1 MRNRLLN
8 HPGVA
13 GVKLIEDGT
22 AATLELDY
30 DLSTVTLAEIER
42 ELWREQVRFGPEVAC
57 LVTPIQGMVSD
68 RAEALI
74 ESALNELPGVVAKAS
89 YLSQGLRVE
98 FDRRQCGL
106 PRIIETLRRLGYHAD
121 FTQARPASDL
131 GAELVEERPA
141 VAARPAGT
149 LLRWARWLRG
159 QPEVALAILAG
170 VLLLAGAM
178 VYWSGGPDWLRIP
191 LVVLAYVAAGR
202 YTGIEA
208 FHTLRQW
215 RFNIDVL
222 MFAAAFGAASLGHFE
237 EGALLLFL
245 FAVGNAGEHLAMT
258 RARRAIE
265 ELSRLAPETAH
276 VRDES
281 GHESIVPV
289 EQVSVGQIVIVRPF
303 ERMPVD
309 GEVIEGASAVD
320 QSNITGE
327 SAPVEKA
334 RGSSVFAGT
343 MNADGR
349 LVVRVTRHAGQST
362 LAKIVRLVEE
372 AQTTK
377 SPTEM
382 FTAKVERFYVPAVLV
397 ATLAL
402 IVVPPL
408 AGIEPL
414 RAHRSHWAGWF
425 YQAMAFL
432 TAASPCALAIGT
444 PSAILCGIARSA
456 RIGVLL
462 KGGAFLEALG
472 RIDAIAFD
480 KTGTLTQGRPMLTD
494 IVPLGETSAME
505 LLALAAALE
514 HESNHP
520 LAQAIVAEAGVRNCP
535 VRQAVDVEQIPGLG
549 IVGNVDGRRIA
560 LGQIDLLRG
569 EESQKRLIQE
579 HIAQLADQGKST
591 VLVAINSQYVGI
603 LALSDRPRENAR
615 QTLGELKEL
624 GIKRTIMLTGDHKRA
639 AAAIAA
645 QVGVDEYF
653 SDLLPEDKL
662 SLIQGLRRRFRT
674 VAMVGDGVNDAPALA
689 SASLGIAM
697 GGAGSDVAIET
708 ADVVLMSSDLGML
721 PHAIGL
727 SRRARRIILQNLL
740 IALGVI
746 SITAPAAAL
755 GLTSLGMAVLLHEGS
770 TVVVVLNSLRL
781 LAYKARGMPL
791 AAEAKVRE
799 SAPAAEQLETA

>member
-1 MRNRLLN
+1 
-8 HPGVA
+8 
-13 GVKLIEDGT
+13 LI
-22 AATLELDY
+22 
-30 DLSTVTLAEIER
+30 I
-42 ELWREQVRFGPEVAC
+42 
-57 LVTPIQGMVSD
+57 
-68 RAEALI
+68 
-74 ESALNELPGVVAKAS
+74 
-89 YLSQGLRVE
+89 
-98 FDRRQCGL
+98 
-106 PRIIETLRRLGYHAD
+106 
-121 FTQARPASDL
+121 
-131 GAELVEERPA
+131 
-141 VAARPAGT
+141 
-149 LLRWARWLRG
+149 
-159 QPEVALAILAG
+159 
-170 VLLLAGAM
+170 
-178 VYWSGGPDWLRIP
+178 
-191 LVVLAYVAAGR
+191 
-202 YTGIEA
+202 
-208 FHTLRQW
+208 
-215 RFNIDVL
+215 
-222 MFAAAFGAASLGHFE
+222 
-237 EGALLLFL
+237 
-245 FAVGNAGEHLAMT
+245 
-258 RARRAIE
+258 
-265 ELSRLAPETAH
+265 
-276 VRDES
+276 
-281 GHESIVPV
+281 
-289 EQVSVGQIVIVRPF
+289 
-303 ERMPVD
+303 
-309 GEVIEGASAVD
+309 
-320 QSNITGE
+320 
-327 SAPVEKA
+327 
-334 RGSSVFAGT
+334 
-343 MNADGR
+343 
-349 LVVRVTRHAGQST
+349 
-362 LAKIVRLVEE
+362 
-372 AQTTK
+372 
-377 SPTEM
+377 
-382 FTAKVERFYVPAVLV
+382 
-397 ATLAL
+397 
-402 IVVPPL
+402 VPPL
-408 AGIEPL
+408 AGFEPL

-462 KGGAFLEALG
+462 KGGAFLETLG

-494 IVPLGETSAME
+494 IVPLGETGAME

-591 VLVAINSQYVGI
+591 VLVAIDSQYVGI

-615 QTLGELKEL
+615 QTLAELKEL

-645 QVGVDEYF
+645 EVGVDEYF

-746 SITAPAAAL
+746 TVTAPAAAL

-781 LAYKARGMPL
+781 LAYKARGMPF
-791 AAEAKVRE
+791 ATEAKVRE